1 MYASVFVGVF
11 CMWVYQAHHMFE
23 ESPPWTLCDWK
34 IQDGDLCNPTNF
46 AGFFH
51 YVSFMCVDYSKLAYD
66 FQLYVQ
72 RFLRFGLDMMS
83 YLWFGTCIGLF
94 L

>member
-11 CMWVYQAHHMFE
+11 CIWVYQAHHMFE
-23 ESPPWTLCDWK
+23 ESPLWTLCDWK

-51 YVSFMCVDYSKLAYD
+51 YVSFMCVDILSLHMIFNCMYKG
-66 FQLYVQ
+66 
-72 RFLRFGLDMMS
+72 FLDLV
-83 YLWFGTCIGLF
+83 WI
-94 L
+94 